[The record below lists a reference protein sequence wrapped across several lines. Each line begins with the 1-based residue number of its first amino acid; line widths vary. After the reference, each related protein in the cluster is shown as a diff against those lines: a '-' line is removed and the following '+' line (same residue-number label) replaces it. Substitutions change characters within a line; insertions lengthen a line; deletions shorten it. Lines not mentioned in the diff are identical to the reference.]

1 MDHYRQIKPVL
12 NKLSKYNVF
21 DNLDVISLYVRSII
35 AGQNRSAIQDI
46 ENPEYNAIELY
57 FADFL
62 IINSILYCTELP
74 GELSLRK
81 QNDRYKIF
89 KPVAELNDEVHKIQS
104 EKEPL
109 VWFVSYMFNQ
119 TNMNLPGNA
128 LVSIYRYLYLY
139 DSESI
144 RNVVQKGMGF
154 SLDYYFRAALYI
166 YSCFSNGHIHYKE
179 KDLLK
184 TQFRK
189 DGYIPAIQRVLN
201 DISLDLADLRRL
213 CKDYCSYESD
223 KIFNYYNDAPHVRYP
238 LIRCCDGYCCV
249 VPDYIM
255 AALLDGLYYALE
267 IPNHPDIRQEFAT
280 NFENY
285 VGMLLET
292 ALSDS
297 GISFCRE
304 ITYKAGKQGS
314 QKTSDWILWDSDSIC
329 FLDCKLKRISIAG
342 KRAVEVDDNL
352 IKQIIDTQPFSNKNR
367 HDIIEPLEE
376 GLTKDLILLGIDLG
390 KIYACYEDYKQ
401 GIIPEL
407 DYDANKK
414 HYACLVT
421 LEDGYINTPEYKN
434 RIVQIA
440 QSYRDFKTGR
450 HDIINE
456 KEVLL
461 LSVNQLERSLE
472 MMADMGVS
480 KCLDNSP
487 IRDLQGHRKIV
498 DSLMERFTQRI
509 YDPFMADI
517 IHD

>member
-21 DNLDVISLYVRSII
+21 DNLDVISIYVRSII
-35 AGQNRSAIQDI
+35 ARQNRSTLLEV

-89 KPVAELNDEVHKIQS
+89 KPVAELNDEVHKMQS

-128 LVSIYRYLYLY
+128 LVSIYRYFYLY
-139 DSESI
+139 DSVSI
-144 RNVVQKGMGF
+144 RNVVQKELGF
-154 SLDYYFRAALYI
+154 SLDDYFRAALYI
-166 YSCFSNGHIHYKE
+166 YCCFSNGHIHYKK

-189 DGYIPAIQRVLN
+189 DGYIPAIQRVLD
-201 DISLDLADLRRL
+201 DISLELADLRRL

-238 LIRCCDGYCCV
+238 LIRCYDGYCCV

-255 AALLDGLYYALE
+255 AALLDGLYYMLE
-267 IPNHPDIRQEFAT
+267 IPNHPDISQEFAT
-280 NFENY
+280 NFEKY
-285 VGMLLET
+285 VGMLLGT
-292 ALSDS
+292 ALDNSE
-297 GISFCRE
+297 ISFCKE

-314 QKTSDWILWDSDSIC
+314 QKTSDWIIWDSNSIC

-342 KRAVEVDDNL
+342 KRAVEVDDSL
-352 IKQIIDTQPFSNKNR
+352 INGIIDSQPFSTKNK
-367 HDIIEPLEE
+367 HDKIESIEE

-401 GIIPEL
+401 GIIPGLE
-407 DYDANKK
+407 YDADKK
-414 HYACLVT
+414 RYACLVT
-421 LEDGYINTPEYKN
+421 LEDGYINTPEYKK
-434 RIVQIA
+434 RIIQIA
-440 QSYRDFKTGR
+440 QSYRDYKTGR
-450 HDIINE
+450 HDIISE

-461 LSVNQLERSLE
+461 LSINELERSLE
-472 MMADMGVS
+472 MMSEMGVS
-480 KCLDNSP
+480 KCMDSSP
-487 IRDLQGHRKIV
+487 IIDLHGHRAIA
-498 DSLMERFTQRI
+498 DSLMERFSERI
-509 YDPFMADI
+509 YNPFIADI
-517 IHD
+517 IHK

>member
-1 MDHYRQIKPVL
+1 M
-12 NKLSKYNVF
+12 SKYNVF
-21 DNLDVISLYVRSII
+21 DNLDVISLYVRSIT
-35 AGQNRSAIQDI
+35 AGQKKSAIRDV

-89 KPVAELNDEVHKIQS
+89 KPVDELNYEVHKMQL

-109 VWFVSYMFNQ
+109 VGFVSYMFNQ
-119 TNMNLPGNA
+119 TNMNMPGNA
-128 LVSIYRYLYLY
+128 LVRIYRYLYLY
-139 DSESI
+139 DSDGI
-144 RNVVQKGMGF
+144 KNVVQKKFGI
-154 SLDYYFRAALYI
+154 SLDYFFRAALYI
-166 YSCFSNGHIHYKE
+166 YCCFSNGHFNYKE
-179 KDLLK
+179 KDLLR

-189 DGYIPAIQRVLN
+189 SDYILAIRRVLR
-201 DISLDLADLRRL
+201 DISLELANLRRL

-223 KIFNYYNDAPHVRYP
+223 RIFNYYNDAPHVRYP
-238 LIRCCDGYCCV
+238 LIRSFDGYCCV
-249 VPDYIM
+249 VPDYII

-292 ALSDS
+292 ALGGSN
-297 GISFCRE
+297 ISFCRE
-304 ITYKAGKQGS
+304 ISYKVGKQGS

-352 IKQIIDTQPFSNKNR
+352 IKQIIDSQPFSTKNK

-390 KIYACYEDYKQ
+390 KIYACYEEYKE
-401 GIIPEL
+401 GIIPGL
-407 DYDANKK
+407 YDVGKRQ
-414 HYACLVT
+414 YACLVT
-421 LEDGYINTPEYKN
+421 LEDCYINTPEYKK

-440 QSYRDFKTGR
+440 QSYRDFRTGR
-450 HDIINE
+450 HEIINE
-456 KEVLL
+456 KDVLL

-472 MMADMGVS
+472 MMTDMGVS

-487 IRDLQGHRKIV
+487 ILDLKGHRRIL
-498 DSLMERFTQRI
+498 DSLMEKFTERI
-509 YDPFMADI
+509 YNPFMADI
-517 IHD
+517 IQG

>member
-1 MDHYRQIKPVL
+1 MDYYRQIKPVL

-21 DNLDVISLYVRSII
+21 DNLDVISKYVRSII
-35 AGQNRSAIQDI
+35 SGQGRSTIHNV

-62 IINSILYCTELP
+62 IINSIIYCTELP
-74 GELSLRK
+74 GELFLQK

-89 KPVAELNDEVHKIQS
+89 KPVAELHDEVHKIQA

-109 VWFVSYMFNQ
+109 VWIVSYLFNQ

-144 RNVVQKGMGF
+144 KQVVQQKLGF

-166 YSCFSNGHIHYKE
+166 YSCFSNGHIYYKE
-179 KDLLK
+179 RDLLS
-184 TQFRK
+184 TQFRNA
-189 DGYIPAIQRVLN
+189 DYIPAIQRVLD
-201 DISLDLADLRRL
+201 DICRELADLRRL
-213 CKDYCSYESD
+213 CKEYCSYESD

-238 LIRCCDGYCCV
+238 LIRCYDGYCCV

-304 ITYKAGKQGS
+304 ITYKEGKQGS

-401 GIIPEL
+401 GIIPGL

-421 LEDGYINTPEYKN
+421 LEDGYINTPEYKK

-440 QSYRDFKTGR
+440 QSYRDFKIGR

-487 IRDLQGHRKIV
+487 ILDLQGHRKIM
-498 DSLMERFTQRI
+498 DSLMERFTERI
-509 YDPFMADI
+509 YNPFMADI

>member
-1 MDHYRQIKPVL
+1 MEHYREIKPVL

-21 DNLDVISLYVRSII
+21 DNLDVISNYVRSII
-35 AGQNRSAIQDI
+35 SGQERSTIKDV

-89 KPVAELNDEVHKIQS
+89 KPVAELNYKVHKMQS

-109 VWFVSYMFNQ
+109 IWIVSYLFNQ

-128 LVSIYRYLYLY
+128 LMSVYRYLFLY

-144 RNVVQKGMGF
+144 RNVVQKELSC
-154 SLDYYFRAALYI
+154 SLDYYFRAALYV
-166 YSCFSNGHIHYKE
+166 YCSFSNGHIHYKE

-189 DGYIPAIQRVLN
+189 SDYIPAIRRVLS
-201 DISLDLADLRRL
+201 DISLELSDLRRL

-223 KIFNYYNDAPHVRYP
+223 RIFNYYNDAPHVRYP
-238 LIRCCDGYCCV
+238 LIRCFDGYCCV

-292 ALSDS
+292 ALGNSD
-297 GISFCRE
+297 ISFCRE
-304 ITYKAGKQGS
+304 ITYKVGKQGS

-352 IKQIIDTQPFSNKNR
+352 IKQIIYSQPFSTKNK

-401 GIIPEL
+401 GIIPGLE
-407 DYDANKK
+407 YDAEKRQ
-414 HYACLVT
+414 YACLVT
-421 LEDGYINTPEYKN
+421 LEDDYINTPEYKK

-440 QSYRDFKTGR
+440 QSYRDFKIGR
-450 HDIINE
+450 HEIINE
-456 KEVLL
+456 KDVLL

-472 MMADMGVS
+472 MMDDMGVS

-487 IRDLQGHRKIV
+487 TLNLQGHRKIM
-498 DSLMERFTQRI
+498 DSLMEQFTERI
-509 YDPFMADI
+509 YNPFMADI

>member
-1 MDHYRQIKPVL
+1 MDHYCQIKPVL

-35 AGQNRSAIQDI
+35 AGQNRSSIRDI

-81 QNDRYKIF
+81 QNDRYIIF
-89 KPVAELNDEVHKIQS
+89 KPVAELNDEVHKMQS

-109 VWFVSYMFNQ
+109 VWIVSYMFNQ

-128 LVSIYRYLYLY
+128 LASIYRYLYLY

-144 RNVVQKGMGF
+144 KEAVQKELGF

-166 YSCFSNGHIHYKE
+166 YCCFSNGHIHYKE

-189 DGYIPAIQRVLN
+189 DDYIPAIQRVLD
-201 DISLDLADLRRL
+201 DISLGLADLRRL

-238 LIRCCDGYCCV
+238 LIRCYDGYCCV

-255 AALLDGLYYALE
+255 AALLDGLYYMLK
-267 IPNHPDIRQEFAT
+267 IPNHPDIRQEFAN

-292 ALSDS
+292 ALGDS

-314 QKTSDWILWDSDSIC
+314 QKTSDWILWDSNSIC

-342 KRAVEVDDNL
+342 KRAVEVDDTL
-352 IKQIIDTQPFSNKNR
+352 IKQIIDSQPFSSKNK

-390 KIYACYEDYKQ
+390 KIYACYGDYKQ
-401 GIIPEL
+401 GIIPGL

-421 LEDGYINTPEYKN
+421 LEDGYINTPEYKK
-434 RIVQIA
+434 RIIQIA

-450 HDIINE
+450 HDLINE

-461 LSVNQLERSLE
+461 LSVNQLERSME
-472 MMADMGVS
+472 MMADIGVS

-487 IRDLQGHRKIV
+487 ILDLQGHRKIM
-498 DSLMERFTQRI
+498 DSLMERFTERI
-509 YDPFMADI
+509 YNPFMADI

>member
-1 MDHYRQIKPVL
+1 MDHYREIKPVL

-21 DNLDVISLYVRSII
+21 DSLDVISIYVRFII
-35 AGQNRSAIQDI
+35 SGQERSTIQDV

-62 IINSILYCTELP
+62 IINSILHCTELP

-89 KPVAELNDEVHKIQS
+89 KPVAELNDEVHKMQS

-109 VWFVSYMFNQ
+109 VWFVSYVFNQ

-144 RNVVQKGMGF
+144 RTVVQKELGF
-154 SLDYYFRAALYI
+154 SLDYYFRAALYV
-166 YSCFSNGHIHYKE
+166 YCSFSNGHIHYKE

-189 DGYIPAIQRVLN
+189 SGYIPAIRRALS
-201 DISLDLADLRRL
+201 DISLELADLKLL

-223 KIFNYYNDAPHVRYP
+223 RIFNYYNDAPHVRYP
-238 LIRCCDGYCCV
+238 LIRCFDGYCCV
-249 VPDYIM
+249 IPDYIL
-255 AALLDGLYYALE
+255 AALLDGLYYTLE
-267 IPNHPDIRQEFAT
+267 VPNHSVIRQEFAT

-292 ALSDS
+292 ALGDS
-297 GISFCRE
+297 IISFCRE

-314 QKTSDWILWDSDSIC
+314 LKTSDWILWDSEGIC

-342 KRAVEVDDNL
+342 KHAVEVDDNL
-352 IKQIIDTQPFSNKNR
+352 IKQIVDGQPFSGKNK
-367 HDIIEPLEE
+367 HDIIESLEE

-390 KIYACYEDYKQ
+390 KIFVCYEDYKQ
-401 GIIPEL
+401 GIIPGLE
-407 DYDANKK
+407 YDADKRQF
-414 HYACLVT
+414 ACLVT
-421 LEDGYINTPEYKN
+421 LEDGYINTPEYKK

-440 QSYRDFKTGR
+440 QSYRDFKTGH
-450 HDIINE
+450 HDIIND
-456 KEVLL
+456 KNVLL
-461 LSVNQLERSLE
+461 LSVNQLESSL
-472 MMADMGVS
+472 ALITDMGVS
-480 KCLDNSP
+480 KFIDNVTKLNS
-487 IRDLQGHRKIV
+487 QSNRKIL
-498 DSLMERFTQRI
+498 DFLIERFTQRI
-509 YDPFMADI
+509 YDPFMTDI
-517 IHD
+517 IHI

>member
-1 MDHYRQIKPVL
+1 M
-12 NKLSKYNVF
+12 SKYNVF

-201 DISLDLADLRRL
+201 DISLELADLRRL

-314 QKTSDWILWDSDSIC
+314 QKTSDWILWDSNSIC

-342 KRAVEVDDNL
+342 KRAVEVDDTL
-352 IKQIIDTQPFSNKNR
+352 IKQIIDSQPFSSKNKHN
-367 HDIIEPLEE
+367 IIEPLEE
-376 GLTKDLILLGIDLG
+376 GLTKDLILLGINLG
-390 KIYACYEDYKQ
+390 KIYACYGDYKQ
-401 GIIPEL
+401 GIIPGL

-421 LEDGYINTPEYKN
+421 LEDGYINTPEYKK
-434 RIVQIA
+434 RIIQIA

-450 HDIINE
+450 RDLINE

-472 MMADMGVS
+472 MMADIGVS
-480 KCLDNSP
+480 KCLNNSP
-487 IRDLQGHRKIV
+487 ILDLQGHRKII
-498 DSLMERFTQRI
+498 DSLMERFTERI
-509 YDPFMADI
+509 YNPFMADI

>member
-1 MDHYRQIKPVL
+1 MNLYREIKPVL

-21 DNLDVISLYVRSII
+21 DNLDVISLYIRSII
-35 AGQNRSAIQDI
+35 AGQKRSSIRDI

-89 KPVAELNDEVHKIQS
+89 KPVAELNDEVHKMQS

-109 VWFVSYMFNQ
+109 VWIVSYMFNQ
-119 TNMNLPGNA
+119 TNMNLTGNA
-128 LVSIYRYLYLY
+128 LASIFMYLYLY

-144 RNVVQKGMGF
+144 RNVVQKMLGF
-154 SLDYYFRAALYI
+154 SLDYY
-166 YSCFSNGHIHYKE
+166 GHVHYKE

-189 DGYIPAIQRVLN
+189 ADYIPAIRKVLN
-201 DISLDLADLRRL
+201 DISLELADLKRL
-213 CKDYCSYESD
+213 CKGYCSYESD
-223 KIFNYYNDAPHVRYP
+223 KIFNYYNDAPHIRYP
-238 LIRCCDGYCCV
+238 LIRCFEGYCCV
-249 VPDYIM
+249 VPNYIM

-285 VGMLLET
+285 VGMLLKT
-292 ALSDS
+292 ALGES

-314 QKTSDWILWDSDSIC
+314 QKTSDWIIWDSDSIC

-352 IKQIIDTQPFSNKNR
+352 IKQIIDSQPFSSKNK

-401 GIIPEL
+401 GIIPGL

-421 LEDGYINTPEYKN
+421 LEDGYINTPEYKK

-472 MMADMGVS
+472 MMTDMGVS

-487 IRDLQGHRKIV
+487 ILNLQGHRKIM
-498 DSLMERFTQRI
+498 DSLMERFTERI
-509 YDPFMADI
+509 YNPFMADI